1 MPVEKNKTS
10 DVVRYEAPCEYSR
23 EAITIASGEGKI
35 SVGTVLQK
43 NTSSGKYEK
52 LKYTAVSGEG
62 NNAFA
67 ASIGTGAAVA
77 AFDADAT
84 DADAKTVAIVRH
96 AIVVGE
102 ELIFPDGIDAEAKT
116 EVIGDLESLGIIIRK
131 GVK

>member
-43 NTSSGKYEK
+43 NTSTGKYEK
-52 LKYTAVSGEG
+52 LVYTAASGD
-62 NNAFA
+62 NAP
-67 ASIGTGAAVA
+67 SVGTGAAVA

-84 DADAKTVAIVRH
+84 DADAITVAIVRH

-102 ELIFPDGIDAEAKT
+102 GLIFPDGIDAEAKA
-116 EVIGDLESLGIIIRK
+116 EVIGDLESLGIITRK